1 MSISITLG
9 ALIGATMGGTEIT
22 PDLQARLDAAEARIA
37 ELAANQ
43 NADWMTEQRS
53 EQIRGLVQD
62 VLSDADTRA
71 SLQGDGATSG
81 YNDGFFVQ
89 SADGKWSMTI
99 NGVFQERFT
108 YLDATGGSNW
118 GFENTRTLLNF
129 SGDIAGSAYY
139 NMRLGWSPYDMQGDD
154 GGAGGTGAQSAN
166 LQWAYGGFD
175 LNDTM
180 TLQLGAQKYDVQR
193 SWIVNVE
200 DQMMIERS
208 FSTYAWNTSNT
219 TNGVKLLVDQ
229 DNFRGSFML
238 SNGTQNVDAGSP
250 YSANAE
256 GWGLSLRGEFLMEGD
271 WSQFDS
277 IGSSAGEAGGSM
289 LGIGYALLSDDIG
302 GADDAW
308 ILSADYSYDADGWSL
323 MAAVTTGEQTVGET
337 MVGLDVQFGYWM
349 NDTDQLYVSWDYLDM
364 DDGSDELDTLSV
376 GVNHHMSANTKLSLG
391 LGYGFNDPSPYA
403 GGGGHTSSNGWT
415 GDAINDWNL
424 TCQLQ
429 VAF

>member
-81 YNDGFFVQ
+81 YNNGFFVQ

-108 YLDATGGSNW
+108 YLDAATGDW

-139 NMRLGWSPYDMQGDD
+139 NMRLGWSPYDMNGDS
-154 GGAGGTGAQSAN
+154 ATGSAQSAD

-175 LNDTM
+175 LNDT
-180 TLQLGAQKYDVQR
+180 TSLQLGRQKYDVMR

-208 FSTYAWNTSNT
+208 YSTSDWNCNST
-219 TNGVKLLVDQ
+219 TNGVKLVFDQ
-229 DNFRGSFML
+229 DNFHGNLML
-238 SNGTQNVDAGSP
+238 SNQASAGAGDN
-250 YSANAE
+250 YSGNDE
-256 GWGLSLRGEFLMEGD
+256 GWGLSGRGEFLLEGD
-271 WSQFDS
+271 WSQFDA
-277 IGSSAGEAGGSM
+277 IGSAGGEAAGSM
-289 LGIGYALLSDDIG
+289 LGVGFAYMNEFA
-302 GADDAW
+302 ADFDSW
-308 ILSADYSYDADGWSL
+308 TLTGDYSYDADGWSL
-323 MAAVTTGEQTVGET
+323 MVAATTGEQTDGNSQWGV
-337 MVGLDVQFGYWM
+337 DVQFGYWM
-349 NDTDQLYVSWDYLDM
+349 NDTDQLYVGWDYLDW
-364 DDGSDELDTLSV
+364 DTTAEEQDTLSV
-376 GVNHHMSANTKLSLG
+376 GINHHMSANTKLSLG
-391 LGYGFNDPSPYA
+391 VGYGVNDPAPGA
-403 GGGGHTSSNGWT
+403 GHVSANGWD
-415 GDAINDWNL
+415 GDAGENEWALQI
-424 TCQLQ
+424 QLQ

>member
-22 PDLQARLDAAEARIA
+22 PDLQARLDTAEARIA

-81 YNDGFFVQ
+81 YNNGFFIQ

-108 YLDATGGSNW
+108 YLDATAGNW

-139 NMRLGWSPYDMQGDD
+139 NMRLGWSPYDMSGDD
-154 GGAGGTGAQSAN
+154 GAGAAGSGQSAN

-180 TLQLGAQKYDVQR
+180 TLQLGSQKYDVQR

-208 FSTYAWNTSNT
+208 LSTRSWNTST
-219 TNGVKLLVDQ
+219 VTNGVKLLVDQ
-229 DNFRGSFML
+229 DNFRGNIML
-238 SNGTQNVDAGSP
+238 SNASGVGTSTA
-250 YSANAE
+250 YTANNE
-256 GWGLSLRGEFLMEGD
+256 GWGVSLRGEFLMEGD
-271 WSQFDS
+271 WSQFDG

-289 LGIGYALLSDDIG
+289 LGVGYALLSDAIG
-302 GADDAW
+302 GTDDAW
-308 ILSADYSYDADGWSL
+308 VLSADYSYDADGWSL

-337 MVGLDVQFGYWM
+337 MVGFDVQFGYWM
-349 NDTDQLYVSWDYLDM
+349 NDTDQLYVGWDRLDM
-364 DDGSDELDTLSV
+364 DNGTEDLDTLSI
-376 GVNHHMSANTKLSLG
+376 GVNHHMSDNTKLSFG
-391 LGYGFNDPSPYA
+391 LGYGLNDPATYVGA
-403 GGGGHTSSNGWT
+403 GHTSANGWT
-415 GDAINDWNL
+415 GAAVNDWNL